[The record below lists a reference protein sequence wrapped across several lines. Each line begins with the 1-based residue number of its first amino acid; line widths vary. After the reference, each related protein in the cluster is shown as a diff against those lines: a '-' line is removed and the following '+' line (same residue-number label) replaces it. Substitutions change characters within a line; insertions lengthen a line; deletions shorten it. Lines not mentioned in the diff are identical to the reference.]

1 MTAARTAMSTATA
14 ATAAKSTTA
23 AVTTAATETTTTT
36 ATITL
41 TRASTTTIRANLSK
55 HQFVQKNTSWYGY
68 EFDEKRHCCSSSWN
82 KAKFQFN

>member
-23 AVTTAATETTTTT
+23 ATKTTTTT